1 MESKELIA
9 RSFSELYFCKS
20 LPQSPPVPSQTFNC
34 LECDS
39 SSLQYDSLCDETICP
54 NCGLVQHYNQAM
66 PVHRG
71 YLPDTFSKIK
81 STQYKEVVYLKLRL
95 TELQCGVEKIPL
107 DMIEK
112 LEVHF
117 KSHPLN
123 IYTLRKALNYFG
135 YKQLYLRIPIILYTL
150 DPEKYP
156 PMRLTSRQVSKIVN
170 LFKHYLSI
178 WQSLPKSKRCGRK
191 NFLNY
196 QFVLKKI
203 FIQLGLESC
212 IKFLNLPR
220 GKKTLKEHEYIW
232 SLLT

>member
-1 MESKELIA
+1 MKEKDLIA
-9 RSFSELYFCKS
+9 QSFYELNLLKKPPS
-20 LPQSPPVPSQTFNC
+20 PSPPQTFNC
-34 LECDS
+34 IDCSSHSLVHDS
-39 SSLQYDSLCDETICP
+39 IYDETICTA
-54 NCGLVQHYNQAM
+54 CGVVQHYNQTL
-66 PVHRG
+66 PIHTG

-81 STQYKEVVYLKLRL
+81 STQYKEIVYLKLRL
-95 TELQCGVEKIPL
+95 TELQCGVLKISPE
-107 DMIEK
+107 MIEK
-112 LEVHF
+112 LKEHF
-117 KSHPLN
+117 QSRPLT

-156 PMRLTSRQVSKIVN
+156 PMKLSSRQVSKIVN

-178 WQSLPKSKRCGRK
+178 WQTLPTSKKCGRK

-203 FIQLGLESC
+203 FIKLNLEHC
-212 IKFLNLPR
+212 VKFLNLPR
-220 GKKTLKEHEYIW
+220 GKKTLKQHEYIW

>member
-1 MESKELIA
+1 MKEKDLIA
-9 RSFSELYFCKS
+9 QSFYELS
-20 LPQSPPVPSQTFNC
+20 LLKKPPSPAPPQTFNC
-34 LECDS
+34 IDCSSKDLVHDS
-39 SSLQYDSLCDETICP
+39 IYDETICTV
-54 NCGLVQHYNQAM
+54 CGTVQHYNQAH
-66 PVHRG
+66 PIHTG
-71 YLPDTFSKIK
+71 YLPDTYSKIK

-95 TELQCGVEKIPL
+95 TELQCGVLKISPE
-107 DMIEK
+107 MIGK
-112 LEVHF
+112 LKDHF
-117 KSHPLN
+117 KTRPLT

-156 PMRLTSRQVSKIVN
+156 PMKLSSRQVSKIVN
-170 LFKHYLSI
+170 LFKHYLSR
-178 WQSLPKSKRCGRK
+178 WQELPTSKKCGRK

-203 FIQLGLESC
+203 FIKLNLEEC

-220 GKKTLKEHEYIW
+220 GKKTLKQHEYIW